1 MVSILTRTPVRH
13 ITDDNGA
20 IKSVDRVEAYGL
32 STDTKP
38 TQNIAN
44 ASVFFEMDTREVFF
58 FDEENG
64 HWI

>member
-13 ITDDNGA
+13 ITDDNGV
-20 IKSVDRVEAYGL
+20 IKSVDLVDAYGL
-32 STDTKP
+32 STDVKP

-44 ASVFFEMDTREVFF
+44 ASVFYEMDTRTTFF

-64 HWI
+64 QWL